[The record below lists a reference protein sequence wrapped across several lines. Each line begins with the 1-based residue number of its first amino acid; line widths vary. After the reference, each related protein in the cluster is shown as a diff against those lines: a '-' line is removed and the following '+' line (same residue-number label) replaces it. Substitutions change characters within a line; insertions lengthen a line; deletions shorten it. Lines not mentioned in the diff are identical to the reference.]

1 MSDVKQARELVEAAG
16 RDISAL
22 RGMSN
27 PDVFAD
33 EIFGLH
39 TQQAAEKLLKAWIAM
54 LGEVYPLT
62 HNLELLLGILQ
73 ERGGSV
79 EDHQP
84 LVEYTPFAGRIRYE
98 TRRHERPITPSRRC
112 IASYRGAVRTR
123 HVADGSSELS
133 DPIQS
138 MR

>member
-22 RGMSN
+22 RGMNNSN
-27 PDVFAD
+27 IFAD

-39 TQQAAEKLLKAWIAM
+39 AQQAAEKLLKAWLAL

-73 ERGGSV
+73 ELGV
-79 EDHQP
+79 ATEDHQS

-98 TRRHERPITPSRRC
+98 AGDPRGLSIHRGVALRRIEALYERVLVQLPP
-112 IASYRGAVRTR
+112 
-123 HVADGSSELS
+123 SSE
-133 DPIQS
+133 
-138 MR
+138 

>member
-1 MSDVKQARELVEAAG
+1 
-16 RDISAL
+16 
-22 RGMSN
+22 MSN

-39 TQQAAEKLLKAWIAM
+39 TQQAAEKLLKAWLAL

-62 HNLELLLGILQ
+62 HNLELLLSILQ
-73 ERGGSV
+73 ERGVSV

-98 TRRHERPITPSRRC
+98 AGDTRGLSLHRDVALRRIEALYERVMLQMAP
-112 IASYRGAVRTR
+112 AS
-123 HVADGSSELS
+123 
-133 DPIQS
+133 
-138 MR
+138 

>member
-73 ERGGSV
+73 ERGVSAV
-79 EDHQP
+79 DHQP

-98 TRRHERPITPSRRC
+98 AGDTRGLSLHRDVALRRIEALYERVMLQMPP
-112 IASYRGAVRTR
+112 AS
-123 HVADGSSELS
+123 
-133 DPIQS
+133 
-138 MR
+138 

>member
-73 ERGGSV
+73 ERGVSV

-98 TRRHERPITPSRRC
+98 TGDTSGLSLHRDVALRRIEALYERVMLQMPPTS
-112 IASYRGAVRTR
+112 
-123 HVADGSSELS
+123 
-133 DPIQS
+133 
-138 MR
+138 

>member
-39 TQQAAEKLLKAWIAM
+39 IQQAAEKLLKAWLAL

-73 ERGGSV
+73 ERGV
-79 EDHQP
+79 TTKEYDP
-84 LVEYTPFAGRIRYE
+84 LVEYTPYAGRIRYE
-98 TRRHERPITPSRRC
+98 AGEPSGLPLH
-112 IASYRGAVRTR
+112 RGAALRR
-123 HVADGSSELS
+123 IEALYEQVAVQLLPNGE
-133 DPIQS
+133 
-138 MR
+138 